1 MCGAGNKP
9 ENCRISAAEY
19 SGVGL
24 TPPLSLTPSVSLSDD
39 QNDNFIG
46 LSRTIE
52 ECKTGM

>member
-1 MCGAGNKP
+1 MCVGQAINL
-9 ENCRISAAEY
+9 RIVGYQQPSVQ
-19 SGVGL
+19 VGL